1 MTNFFP
7 VWFILGSSSILT
19 RILLPSALALSVVHA
34 SQAKDVETQR
44 TAWTAAVRAANAR
57 DFKVAVEKTDEAVA
71 AGLTTPMIFYHRGRW
86 HFRLGNMTESLRD
99 FDEYVQRAPQRA
111 NAQWERGITCYYAE
125 EYKAGAK
132 QFADYQE
139 YHDNDVENAVWRY
152 LCQIQYDGKEKAR
165 KAILPIKNDTR
176 VPMMEIYKLFRGE
189 SNPEKVLRVLGASN
203 ATEEQAKHEAFDAHL
218 YLALFYDSENDLKAA
233 RKHVDNAVKQFEKG
247 DYMWAV
253 AVQHQKRLAK
263 RVKRK
268 TDKNE

>member
-1 MTNFFP
+1 MTKFFP

-34 SQAKDVETQR
+34 SQAQNVEAQR
-44 TAWTAAVRAANAR
+44 NAWTAALRAANAH
-57 DFKVAVEKTDEAVA
+57 DFKAAVDRTDEAIA
-71 AGLTTPMIFYHRGRW
+71 AGLTTPQIFYHRGRW
-86 HFRLGNMTESLRD
+86 HFRLGNMKESLRD
-99 FDEYVQRAPQRA
+99 FDQYVEGAPSRA

-152 LCQIQYDGKEKAR
+152 LCQMQYDGKEKAR

-189 SNPEKVLRVLGASN
+189 SNPNKVLTVLQNSDASG
-203 ATEEQAKHEAFDAHL
+203 ELAKHEAFDAHL
-218 YLALFYDSENDLKAA
+218 YLALYFDSENDLAVA
-233 RKHVDNAVKQFEKG
+233 RKHVDEAVKQFAKG

-263 RVKRK
+263 RIKEK
-268 TDKNE
+268 QTAKE